1 MAQPEQRA
9 TISEYADVLVE
20 SCKSGDLLE
29 IAIGLD
35 GFYEVF
41 SEDCYD
47 GILLEKGVV
56 QNMQAGSSQLSQM
69 FKKAQKEQMYD
80 S

>member
-1 MAQPEQRA
+1 MLDIVNNPENCQV
-9 TISEYADVLVE
+9 IEEYTDILID

-41 SEDCYD
+41 SEECYD
-47 GILLEKGVV
+47 SVL
-56 QNMQAGSSQLSQM
+56 
-69 FKKAQKEQMYD
+69 
-80 S
+80 